1 MRRLCPTVMAALL
14 AVLLAAEPC
23 FAADEHKPNLLEPRF
38 DLTLW
43 SIFIFVILFV
53 VLRIFAWGPI
63 LEGLKKREQSI
74 ESAIEEAKK
83 ARAEM
88 AQQQAEFQ
96 RQLAEANQQIPR
108 LMEEAR
114 RQAERLKEEMRAQA
128 AADIN
133 TERQRLRREIDVA
146 KDQAL
151 AEIWGQAANLATI
164 ISAQAIRRSLTPD
177 DHRRLVDD
185 ALREIHDLTVQG
197 KGRAAEIGLEW
208 VRQAG
213 GKI

>member
-1 MRRLCPTVMAALL
+1 MRRLGPTVMAALL
-14 AVLLAAEPC
+14 AMLLAAEPC
-23 FAADEHKPNLLEPRF
+23 FAADEHNPNLLEPRF

-43 SIFIFVILFV
+43 SIVIFTILFL
-53 VLRIFAWGPI
+53 VLRKFAWGPI
-63 LEGLKKREQSI
+63 LEGLQKREHSI
-74 ESAIEEAKK
+74 QSAIEEAK
-83 ARAEM
+83 RAHEEM
-88 AQQQAEFQ
+88 AKQQAEFQ

-114 RQAERLKEEMRAQA
+114 RQAEQLKEEMHTQA
-128 AADIN
+128 IAEIN
-133 TERQRLRREIDVA
+133 NERQRLRREIEAA

-151 AEIWGQAANLATI
+151 AEIWSQAANLATV
-164 ISAQAIRRSLTPD
+164 ISAQVIRRSLSPD

-185 ALREIHDLTVQG
+185 ALREIHELTI
-197 KGRAAEIGLEW
+197 KNPGRAAEAGVDW

>member
-1 MRRLCPTVMAALL
+1 VG
-14 AVLLAAEPC
+14 VLLTAAPAL
-23 FAADEHKPNLLEPRF
+23 AADDHKPNMLEPRF

-43 SIFIFVILFV
+43 SIAIFVLLFI
-53 VLRIFAWGPI
+53 VLRKYAWGPI
-63 LEGLKKREQSI
+63 LAGLQQREHTI
-74 ESAIEEAKK
+74 ESAIEQANK
-83 ARAEM
+83 AREEM
-88 AQQQAEFQ
+88 AKQQAEFQ
-96 RQLAEANQQIPR
+96 RKLDEAHQQIPR

-114 RQAERLKEEMRAQA
+114 RHAEQLKEEMRTQA

-151 AEIWGQAANLATI
+151 QEIWSQAANLATI
-164 ISAQAIRRSLTPD
+164 ISAQAIKRSLSPD

-185 ALREIHDLTVQG
+185 ALREIHEMTI
-197 KGRAAEIGLEW
+197 KNPGRAAEAGVDW

-213 GKI
+213 GKL